1 MGSLSC
7 APPANNLGASPR
19 RMLCT
24 VRSRRLGAR
33 QQECGGHHAG
43 GQDVDFVVVGFGLGA
58 LGVLLGV
65 VMLGWLAPRAQRAA
79 ARVSS
84 PDDTARCQAIA
95 AEHRG
100 TGQAFLYSG
109 GAMLLA
115 TVAALG
121 GSLDDRT
128 GAFLVTTT
136 ATVAAIGILLMGYL
150 QRTRNPVPPR
160 RRTRSTSGA
169 STSFVTTPRVDTP
182 SFLGDDPPG
191 VQDAV
196 PAASAIEESQ
206 TEIPSTGD
214 ADRETIIEEEL
225 APSQLAVSGEDS
237 SGAIEPDPL
246 SDSSMTVKTTDSEIW
261 QPANLATGNT
271 SGGTDFAGNEDARN
285 AEEVVST
292 ERSTRSSP
300 SGTDEED
307 SPLKHQS

>member
-1 MGSLSC
+1 
-7 APPANNLGASPR
+7 
-19 RMLCT
+19 
-24 VRSRRLGAR
+24 
-33 QQECGGHHAG
+33 
-43 GQDVDFVVVGFGLGA
+43 VDFVVVGFGLGA

-65 VMLGWLAPRAQRAA
+65 VMLGWLAPRAQRTA

-84 PDDTARCQAIA
+84 PDDAARCQAIA

-160 RRTRSTSGA
+160 RRTHSTSG
-169 STSFVTTPRVDTP
+169 SCTSLVTTPPVGTP
-182 SFLGDDPPG
+182 SFLGNDPPW

-196 PAASAIEESQ
+196 PAASAIEESH
-206 TEIPSTGD
+206 TDTAIPSTGD
-214 ADRETIIEEEL
+214 ADGEAILVEEL
-225 APSQLAVSGEDS
+225 APSQPAASGEDS

-246 SDSSMTVKTTDSEIW
+246 GDSSMAVETTDSGIR

-271 SGGTDFAGNEDARN
+271 RGGTDFAENEDARN
-285 AEEVVST
+285 VEEVVST
-292 ERSTRSSP
+292 GRSTGSSP
-300 SGTDEED
+300 SGTDDED
-307 SPLKHQS
+307 PPPKHRS